1 MKIIHQN
8 GYSHSEL
15 LMFRPTIYRNL
26 LESAEAVVLAMRKL
40 DIQPALDA
48 NRGTPTNGETDILS
62 RIEVWC
68 NRMRAEGWW
77 GGERGAR
84 GALMW
89 QDGELEGDALKSV
102 AAASTG
108 GSAAYSNGNGTTNSN
123 GKTSAEVTLGNFFQ
137 APLPNNGDIDGPL
150 DSVPSITR
158 KSTLKGNGKGD
169 FASAAVLS
177 YDSRDPDAGLP
188 LEIAQAIHDL
198 FQDPMFKYLVDERS
212 GEFYMMDSGV

>member
-8 GYSHSEL
+8 GYTHSEL

-40 DIQPALDA
+40 DIKLALDA
-48 NRGTPTNGETDILS
+48 NRANPTNGASDILT

-89 QDGELEGDALKSV
+89 QDGELEGDAALKSAV
-102 AAASTG
+102 APSGA
-108 GSAAYSNGNGTTNSN
+108 GSAYSNGNGSISSSSNN
-123 GKTSAEVTLGNFFQ
+123 GKVSAEVTLGNFFQ

-150 DSVPSITR
+150 NVAPAVTR
-158 KSTLKGNGKGD
+158 KSRNAGST
-169 FASAAVLS
+169 SLS
-177 YDSRDPDAGLP
+177 YDARDPDAGLP

-198 FQDPMFKYLVDERS
+198 FQDPMFKYLIDERS